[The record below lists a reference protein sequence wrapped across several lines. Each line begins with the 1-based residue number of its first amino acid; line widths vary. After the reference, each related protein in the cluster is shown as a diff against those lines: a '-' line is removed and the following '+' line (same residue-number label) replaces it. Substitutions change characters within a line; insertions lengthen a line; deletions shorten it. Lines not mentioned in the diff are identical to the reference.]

1 MKNQV
6 LVFLLTVFFVLVP
19 IIIIIIIIIKKKF
32 TDTKT
37 KTTLNYT
44 IQRSFFLFLLLVSL
58 ISLQ

>member
-19 IIIIIIIIIKKKF
+19 IIIIIIIIKKKF